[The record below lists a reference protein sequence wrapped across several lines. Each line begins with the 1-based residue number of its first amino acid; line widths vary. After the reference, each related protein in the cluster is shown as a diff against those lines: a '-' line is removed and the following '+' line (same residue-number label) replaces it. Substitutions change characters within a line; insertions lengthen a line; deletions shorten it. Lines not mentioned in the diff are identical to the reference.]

1 MMLTLKEMAVVLAF
15 SFIVF
20 ALMKPVLA
28 PFVDDADYSRRR
40 NLWLL
45 VSAAGF
51 ITPNFWVFVLLA
63 APLIFWK
70 AKADRNPASLYFL
83 LMFVIPSIP
92 VPVPMIGMQSLFS
105 MDIFM
110 LLSFV
115 LMLPSLLRRRS
126 GDAVENSKKW
136 LFIDFLVAMY
146 GVILAFFYVHAQTE
160 GWGVYP
166 STLTESLRRAIV
178 FAISVFFP
186 YLVIRRTCSNQ
197 RAVTEMLAMFCLACV
212 LLAVLGM
219 FESSRHW
226 LLYGEFASHWGI
238 YNAPTEYLMR
248 GESLRAVVTTGHSG
262 ALGTLLAIGF
272 GFWLYLRRR
281 VESRVAR

>member
-115 LMLPSLLRRRS
+115 LMIPSLLRRRS

-248 GESLRAVVTTGHSG
+248 ERACER
-262 ALGTLLAIGF
+262 
-272 GFWLYLRRR
+272 W
-281 VESRVAR
+281 